1 VRSGFEEYFKLTTP
15 INLNNMHLFDPRGK
29 IKRYESPLEVISEF
43 YPVRE
48 EFYAKRKQ
56 RQLEVL
62 EKEAKILTNQSRFF
76 ELVRSGELAVINQTK
91 PALLQKL
98 GALSFDRIPLH
109 SHRTQHQHQ
118 QQGSSANNN
127 NQSEGEG
134 EDEGGEAATSD
145 ADYDYL
151 LRGSLW
157 NLTSERMQ
165 LLNEKAEKKKGEYS
179 QLQARHPIDMWKE
192 ELEALRK
199 AILHKDGAKVH
210 KQHRDQQD
218 SDAVFE
224 EGKRSKVSSTK
235 KKKKKKVVKKQEGKA
250 AA

>member
-1 VRSGFEEYFKLTTP
+1 MEDAVRSGLEEYFKLTTP

-76 ELVRSGELAVINQTK
+76 ELVRSGELTVINQTK

-98 GALSFDRIPLH
+98 GELSFDRIPPH
-109 SHRTQHQHQ
+109 SHRTQHQ
-118 QQGSSANNN
+118 QQGNNN

-134 EDEGGEAATSD
+134 EDEGGETATSD

-165 LLNEKAEKKKGEYS
+165 LLNEKAEKKKGEYT
-179 QLQARHPIDMWKE
+179 QLQARHPTDMWKE

-199 AILHKDGAKVH
+199 AILHKDGVKAH
-210 KQHRDQQD
+210 KQHREQQD
-218 SDAVFE
+218 SDAVFA